1 MAMLLNCLVLVVGF
15 VLLVKGADF
24 FVDGSS
30 GVARRLRVPGVVI
43 GLTVVAMGT
52 SLPEASVSI
61 TAGLTGNNGLSLG
74 NVIGSN
80 IFNLMVV
87 ACVCALMMS
96 FVPDKELMVRDFPV
110 CIGAS
115 ALLVFFMWDDTL
127 QRWEGV
133 VMLGLMAAYIALT
146 VVQALASRT
155 PESEEEP
162 VSLLRCVAFILLGMA
177 AIIWGGDLVVDS
189 ASNIAA
195 ALGLSQTLIGLT
207 IVAVGTSLPELATS
221 IVAARKGESGLAL
234 GNAVGSCIFN
244 ILFILGVSSALTP
257 IESARGVLVDG
268 IIMTVLTAA
277 LFIWCRIKGRMT
289 KPMGAAGLLAYV
301 AYTAYLIVNA

>member
-1 MAMLLNCLVLVVGF
+1 MTMAINCLLLLLGF

-30 GVARRLRVPGVVI
+30 GVARILRVPGVVI

-61 TAGLTGNNGLSLG
+61 TAGLAGSNGLSLG

-87 ACVCALMMS
+87 ACLCALLMG

-115 ALLVFFMWDDTL
+115 ALLAVFLWDDVL
-127 QRWEGV
+127 ARWEGA
-133 VMLGLMAAYIALT
+133 VMLALMAGYIAVT
-146 VVQALASRT
+146 VVQALDART
-155 PESEEEP
+155 PEEQEK
-162 VSLLRCVAFILLGMA
+162 VSLFRCVLFILGGMV
-177 AIIWGGDLVVDS
+177 AIIWGGELVVDS
-189 ASNIAA
+189 ASAIAA
-195 ALGLSQTLIGLT
+195 ALGLTQTLIGLT

-244 ILFILGVSSALTP
+244 ILFILGASSALSP
-257 IESARGVLVDG
+257 MENARALLPDCLL
-268 IIMTVLTAA
+268 MTILTAA
-277 LFIWCRIKGRMT
+277 LFLWCKAKGRMT
-289 KPMGAAGLLAYV
+289 KPMGAAGLA
-301 AYTAYLIVNA
+301 AYLGYMAWLIANA

>member
-52 SLPEASVSI
+52 SLPETSVSI

-127 QRWEGV
+127 QRWEGI

-162 VSLLRCVAFILLGMA
+162 VSLLRCIAFILLGMA

-234 GNAVGSCIFN
+234 GNAIGSSTFN
-244 ILFILGVSSALTP
+244 ILFILGASSALTA
-257 IESARGVLVDG
+257 IESSAEVFTDAVVLLV
-268 IIMTVLTAA
+268 VTAVMC
-277 LFIWCRIKGRMT
+277 LWCWLQGRMSRL
-289 KPMGAAGLLAYV
+289 MGGIGILVYV
-301 AYTAYLIVNA
+301 GYIIYAILR